1 VSRKKKLVVVDFF
14 SGHTDKDGRN
24 GFSAAFTDRGHEVWT
39 VELDPNLQRDSLF
52 RPTAIVGDLF
62 VIPRSVFPVHVDIVV
77 ASPPCEKFSVAS
89 MGRYW
94 IETGVP
100 RGTAAE
106 FAIALVKRTKELIF
120 EINPRAFLIEN
131 PTGMLRKLDV
141 LSDLELRQITF
152 CGYGER
158 RRKPTD
164 LWGGFP
170 PNLKLN
176 PPCKNGDPCHEPAPR
191 GSRTGTQGIKGA
203 HLRAKIPYGF
213 SLAVCKAM
221 ESWK

>member
-1 VSRKKKLVVVDFF
+1 MKSKKLVVVDFF
-14 SGHTDKDGRN
+14 SGHTDEEGKN
-24 GFSAAFTDRGHEVWT
+24 GFSAAFFDRGHEVWT
-39 VELDPNLQRDSLF
+39 VELDPKLQRDSLF

-62 VIPRSVFPVHVDIVV
+62 VIPRSVFPVSVDIVV

-89 MGRYW
+89 FGRYW
-94 IETGVP
+94 ESSGVP
-100 RGTAAE
+100 KSKDAL
-106 FAIALVKRTKELIF
+106 FAIELVKRTKELIF

-141 LSDLELRQITF
+141 LAGLELRQITF

-170 PNLKLN
+170 PTLKLN
-176 PPCKNGDPCHEPAPR
+176 PPCKNGDDCHEAAPR
-191 GSRTGTQGIKGA
+191 GSKTGTQGIKDPA
-203 HLRAKIPYGF
+203 MRAKIPYDF

-221 ESWK
+221 ENWK